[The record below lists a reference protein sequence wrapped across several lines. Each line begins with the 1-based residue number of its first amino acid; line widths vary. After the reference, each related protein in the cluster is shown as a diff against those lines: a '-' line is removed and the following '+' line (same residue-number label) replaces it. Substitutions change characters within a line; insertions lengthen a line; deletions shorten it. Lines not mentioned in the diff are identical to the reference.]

1 VDLWNEFLI
10 LVFGFGHLHNK
21 KVLDNYMRL
30 LLRGGVH
37 LPTQQI
43 KQRQQRRRRRH
54 HHHHHHQKA
63 SSSSFCVCLSSSTN
77 SNNFIYKLRQQRR
90 IRSSSSPSFR
100 IVSTTVASS
109 SSSSSSEGSG
119 GSDNNSKITSKTTTT
134 MDALLECLNES
145 TKFVV
150 SATAMLFLLF
160 HPTVETCWCLLGSI
174 VNSVNGKL
182 LKRMLNHSRPDG
194 AKKVDPGMPSSHAT
208 SLSYLSWYAA
218 LAFAFEP
225 NAFGLTTNVTRALAA
240 GLVSLGTF
248 LAYLRVKLG
257 FHTWPQVLVGYGLG
271 SSTALVWILFGK
283 RFLIQH
289 LAEHPER
296 LRNLHACLVIA
307 IGLFALSAI
316 KWVKELVK
324 SSSSSTT
331 GKTTKIA

>member
-1 VDLWNEFLI
+1 M
-10 LVFGFGHLHNK
+10 HP
-21 KVLDNYMRL
+21 
-30 LLRGGVH
+30 
-37 LPTQQI
+37 PT
-43 KQRQQRRRRRH
+43 RQQKEQQRFSHRQSTRFCSALSSSSQNNNDLNFIQIGRIKRRH
-54 HHHHHHQKA
+54 HQRVCAASESNTNNKKNNNTKDDDEMMMKSKKKSPKQKKELPKDVV
-63 SSSSFCVCLSSSTN
+63 FE
-77 SNNFIYKLRQQRR
+77 Y
-90 IRSSSSPSFR
+90 
-100 IVSTTVASS
+100 
-109 SSSSSSEGSG
+109 
-119 GSDNNSKITSKTTTT
+119 
-134 MDALLECLNES
+134 LNES

-150 SATAMLFLLF
+150 SATAMVFLMF

-225 NAFGLTTNVTRALAA
+225 NAFGLATTVTRTLAF
-240 GLVSLGTF
+240 GLVSLGAF

-257 FHTWPQVLVGYGLG
+257 FHTWPQVYVGYGLG

-283 RFLIQH
+283 RYLIQH
-289 LAEHPER
+289 LARHPER
-296 LRNLHACLVIA
+296 LKNLHACLVVA

-324 SSSSSTT
+324 SSSKS
-331 GKTTKIA
+331 KKQNA

>member
-1 VDLWNEFLI
+1 M
-10 LVFGFGHLHNK
+10 HP
-21 KVLDNYMRL
+21 
-30 LLRGGVH
+30 
-37 LPTQQI
+37 PT
-43 KQRQQRRRRRH
+43 RQQKEQQRFSHRQSTRFCSALSSSSQNNNDLNFIQIGRIKRRH
-54 HHHHHHQKA
+54 HQRVCAASESNTNNKKNNNTKDDDEMMMKSKKKSPKQKKELPKDVV
-63 SSSSFCVCLSSSTN
+63 FE
-77 SNNFIYKLRQQRR
+77 Y
-90 IRSSSSPSFR
+90 
-100 IVSTTVASS
+100 
-109 SSSSSSEGSG
+109 
-119 GSDNNSKITSKTTTT
+119 
-134 MDALLECLNES
+134 LNES

-150 SATAMLFLLF
+150 SATAMVFLVF

-225 NAFGLTTNVTRALAA
+225 NAFGLATFVTRTLAF
-240 GLVSLGTF
+240 GLVSLGAF

-257 FHTWPQVLVGYGLG
+257 FHTWPQVYVGYGLG

-283 RFLIQH
+283 RYLIQH
-289 LAEHPER
+289 LARHPER
-296 LRNLHACLVIA
+296 LKNLHACLVVA

-324 SSSSSTT
+324 SSSKS
-331 GKTTKIA
+331 KKQNA

>member
-1 VDLWNEFLI
+1 
-10 LVFGFGHLHNK
+10 
-21 KVLDNYMRL
+21 MRL
-30 LLRGGVH
+30 LLLAAKCGVH
-37 LPTQQI
+37 PPRT
-43 KQRQQRRRRRH
+43 RQQKQQKQQQRLSHRQSTQFCSAFSSSSQNNNGENFIQIGRIKRRH
-54 HHHHHHQKA
+54 HQRVCAA
-63 SSSSFCVCLSSSTN
+63 SESNTN
-77 SNNFIYKLRQQRR
+77 NKKNNNTDDDDEMMMKSKKKSPKQPKVPKLEDVV
-90 IRSSSSPSFR
+90 F
-100 IVSTTVASS
+100 
-109 SSSSSSEGSG
+109 EY
-119 GSDNNSKITSKTTTT
+119 
-134 MDALLECLNES
+134 LNES

-150 SATAMLFLLF
+150 SATAMVFLMF

-225 NAFGLTTNVTRALAA
+225 NAFGLATTVTRTLAF
-240 GLVSLGTF
+240 GLVSLGAF

-257 FHTWPQVLVGYGLG
+257 FHTWPQVYVGYGLG

-283 RFLIQH
+283 GYLIQH
-289 LAEHPER
+289 LARHPER
-296 LRNLHACLVIA
+296 LKNLHACLVVA

-324 SSSSSTT
+324 SSSKS
-331 GKTTKIA
+331 KKQNA

>member
-43 KQRQQRRRRRH
+43 KQLQQRRRRR

-218 LAFAFEP
+218 MASREHS
-225 NAFGLTTNVTRALAA
+225 R
-240 GLVSLGTF
+240 LV
-248 LAYLRVKLG
+248 
-257 FHTWPQVLVGYGLG
+257 
-271 SSTALVWILFGK
+271 
-283 RFLIQH
+283 
-289 LAEHPER
+289 
-296 LRNLHACLVIA
+296 
-307 IGLFALSAI
+307 
-316 KWVKELVK
+316 
-324 SSSSSTT
+324 
-331 GKTTKIA
+331 

>member
-1 VDLWNEFLI
+1 M
-10 LVFGFGHLHNK
+10 HP
-21 KVLDNYMRL
+21 
-30 LLRGGVH
+30 
-37 LPTQQI
+37 PT
-43 KQRQQRRRRRH
+43 RQQKEQQRFSHRQSTRFCSALSSSSQNNNDLNFIQIGRIKRRH
-54 HHHHHHQKA
+54 HQRVCAASESNTNNKKNNNTKDDDEMMMKSKKKSPKQKKELPKDVV
-63 SSSSFCVCLSSSTN
+63 FE
-77 SNNFIYKLRQQRR
+77 Y
-90 IRSSSSPSFR
+90 
-100 IVSTTVASS
+100 
-109 SSSSSSEGSG
+109 
-119 GSDNNSKITSKTTTT
+119 
-134 MDALLECLNES
+134 LNES

-150 SATAMLFLLF
+150 SATAMVFLVF

-225 NAFGLTTNVTRALAA
+225 NAFGLATFVTRTLAF
-240 GLVSLGTF
+240 GLVSLGAF

-257 FHTWPQVLVGYGLG
+257 FHTWPQVYVGYGLG

-283 RFLIQH
+283 GYLIQH
-289 LAEHPER
+289 LARHPER
-296 LRNLHACLVIA
+296 LKNLHACLVVA

-324 SSSSSTT
+324 SSSSKS
-331 GKTTKIA
+331 KKQSA

>member
-1 VDLWNEFLI
+1 M
-10 LVFGFGHLHNK
+10 HP
-21 KVLDNYMRL
+21 
-30 LLRGGVH
+30 
-37 LPTQQI
+37 PT
-43 KQRQQRRRRRH
+43 RQQKEQQRFSHRQSTRFCSALSSSSQNNNDLNFIQIGRIKRRH
-54 HHHHHHQKA
+54 HQRVCAASESNTNNKKNNNTKDDDEMMMKSKKKSPKQKKELPKDVV
-63 SSSSFCVCLSSSTN
+63 FE
-77 SNNFIYKLRQQRR
+77 Y
-90 IRSSSSPSFR
+90 
-100 IVSTTVASS
+100 
-109 SSSSSSEGSG
+109 
-119 GSDNNSKITSKTTTT
+119 
-134 MDALLECLNES
+134 LNES

-150 SATAMLFLLF
+150 SATAMVFLMF

-225 NAFGLTTNVTRALAA
+225 NAFGLATFVTRTLAF
-240 GLVSLGTF
+240 GLVSLGAF

-257 FHTWPQVLVGYGLG
+257 FHTWPQVYVGYGLG

-283 RFLIQH
+283 GYLIQH
-289 LAEHPER
+289 LARHPER
-296 LRNLHACLVIA
+296 LKNLHACLVVA

-324 SSSSSTT
+324 SSSSKS
-331 GKTTKIA
+331 KKQSA

>member
-1 VDLWNEFLI
+1 
-10 LVFGFGHLHNK
+10 
-21 KVLDNYMRL
+21 MRL
-30 LLRGGVH
+30 LLLAAQCGVH
-37 LPTQQI
+37 PPT
-43 KQRQQRRRRRH
+43 RQQKEQQRFSHRQSTRFCSALSSSSQNNNDLNFIQIGRIKRRH
-54 HHHHHHQKA
+54 HQRVCAASESNTNNKKNNNTKDDDEMMMKSKKKSPKQKKELPKDVV
-63 SSSSFCVCLSSSTN
+63 FE
-77 SNNFIYKLRQQRR
+77 Y
-90 IRSSSSPSFR
+90 
-100 IVSTTVASS
+100 
-109 SSSSSSEGSG
+109 
-119 GSDNNSKITSKTTTT
+119 
-134 MDALLECLNES
+134 LNES

-150 SATAMLFLLF
+150 SATAMVFLVF

-225 NAFGLTTNVTRALAA
+225 NAFGLATFITRTLAF
-240 GLVSLGTF
+240 GLVSLGAF

-257 FHTWPQVLVGYGLG
+257 FHTWPQVYVGYGLG

-283 RFLIQH
+283 GYLIQH
-289 LAEHPER
+289 LARHPER
-296 LRNLHACLVIA
+296 LKNLHACLVVA

-324 SSSSSTT
+324 SSSKS
-331 GKTTKIA
+331 KKQNA